1 MYKNQPNFAKSILEY
16 NEKEGLN
23 PNLNRKEYGRLGG
36 ICKRHPNKLSGC
48 GQSIFKYRINDR
60 I

>member
-16 NEKEGLN
+16 KEKEGLN

-48 GQSIFKYRINDR
+48 GQSIFI
-60 I
+60 